1 MSNPKMSNAVLKGYK
16 VIDLGSFITAPY
28 ACMLLAEMGA
38 EVIKVEK
45 PKLGDPFRLF
55 NGTLYSSAFQAHNRN
70 KKSLE
75 LDFTKPQG
83 LKILDKIIAN
93 ADALVIN
100 VRPGVEKKLGID
112 FERLHAINPKLVYC
126 LVTGYGAEGPYA
138 ERPAYDNVGQVLS
151 GWLSLFHGGEDS
163 RVAGPAV
170 SDTVTGIFAAMG
182 ILAALLERSTTGVG
196 RKVEVSMLES
206 MIALSTEPLA
216 KLFALGQPI
225 ELHSRAKA
233 SQAFIFTCK
242 DGKRI
247 GIHLSSPEK
256 FWSGLI
262 QALNA
267 PHIAEQFPTHLSRVQ
282 RSDQLSHELAL
293 IFKQQD
299 RDHWLPLLEAH
310 DVPFAPER
318 LLHELEEDPQVQHLK
333 TFYTVS
339 QKKYGSVKAAHRAV
353 RFDGDNTSDFFPPPD
368 LGEHNFEI
376 FKSLGLSED
385 ELRSLESA
393 DIIGSIDHKG

>member
-16 VIDLGSFITAPY
+16 VIDLGSFISAPY
-28 ACMLLAEMGA
+28 AAMLLAEMGA
-38 EVIKVEK
+38 EVIKIEK
-45 PKLGDPFRLF
+45 PKEGDPFRLF

-70 KKSLE
+70 KKSIE
-75 LDFTKPQG
+75 LDFTKPKG
-83 LKILDKIIAN
+83 LEILDQLIAS

-112 FERLHAINPKLVYC
+112 FDRLHQLNPRLVYC
-126 LVTGYGAEGPYA
+126 LVTGYGSDGPYA

-151 GWLSLFHGGEDS
+151 GWLSLFHGTEDS

-206 MIALSTEPLA
+206 MIALATEPLA
-216 KLFALGQPI
+216 KLFALGKPI

-242 DGKRI
+242 DQKRI
-247 GIHLSSPEK
+247 GIHLSSPDK
-256 FWSGLI
+256 FWRGLI
-262 QALNA
+262 KSLNA
-267 PHIAEQFPTHLSRVQ
+267 PEIAERFPTRLMRVQ
-282 RSDQLSHELAL
+282 EYDQLAQELAH
-293 IFKQQD
+293 IFKQND
-299 RDHWLPLLEAH
+299 RDHWLPLLEAN

-318 LLHELEEDPQVQHLK
+318 LLHELEGDPHVQHLE
-333 TFYTVS
+333 TFYTIE
-339 QKKYGSVKAAHRAV
+339 QKKYGQVKAAHRAI
-353 RFDGDNTSDFFPPPD
+353 RFDGDNASDFSPPPD

-376 FKSLGLSED
+376 FKNLGLSD
-385 ELRSLESA
+385 DDIKSLQSL
-393 DIIGSIDHKG
+393 DIIGTTVREG